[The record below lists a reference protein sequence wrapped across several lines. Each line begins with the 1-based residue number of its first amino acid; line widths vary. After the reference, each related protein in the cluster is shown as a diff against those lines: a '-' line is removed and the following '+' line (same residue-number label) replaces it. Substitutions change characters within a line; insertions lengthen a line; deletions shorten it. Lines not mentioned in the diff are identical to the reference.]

1 MCRLLQLGLALSVLD
16 LASSFINSPYMHWRF
31 DIKTPTAH
39 LGVQQKFSPAWETT
53 RARTEFAH
61 NMKPDRMKD
70 DVAGF
75 VSGSEINIEDLIRE
89 ADLGLSESEM
99 KKIRALRLQQEAHD
113 AIIEAR
119 AARHKA
125 DIMKQNLLK
134 SKEVGP
140 LSNGTAALEET
151 KCVLFQKIGT
161 LEPRDL
167 LVLLILSLFCTQDF
181 SKLNVTISTQNLSVL
196 MAECYMT
203 ANYSCAIVRKMTFL
217 T

>member
-140 LSNGTAALEET
+140 LSNGLSDRIAPLSMKINQRSFEYLSSCPIRELKAALEET

-167 LVLLILSLFCTQDF
+167 LILGVIL
-181 SKLNVTISTQNLSVL
+181 
-196 MAECYMT
+196 Y
-203 ANYSCAIVRKMTFL
+203 IVSIL
-217 T
+217 QLQ